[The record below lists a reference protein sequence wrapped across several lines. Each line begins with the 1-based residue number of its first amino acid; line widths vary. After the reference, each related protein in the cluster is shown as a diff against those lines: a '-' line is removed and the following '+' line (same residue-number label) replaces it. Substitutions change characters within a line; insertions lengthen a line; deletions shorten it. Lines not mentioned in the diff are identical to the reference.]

1 MRSIKNV
8 RRRKGKKKMN
18 GIRQCLHVMGENE
31 VLQID
36 FAGDEVAVKEVEP
49 VNLRDALQQI
59 QPGETLIVR
68 FGNEES

>member
-1 MRSIKNV
+1 M
-8 RRRKGKKKMN
+8 KMN
-18 GIRQCLHVMGENE
+18 EIRQCLRVMGENE

-59 QPGETLIVR
+59 QLGETLIVR
-68 FGNEES
+68 FENEES

>member
-1 MRSIKNV
+1 
-8 RRRKGKKKMN
+8 MN
-18 GIRQCLHVMGENE
+18 KLRLCLQVLREKE

-36 FAGDEVAVKEVEP
+36 FAADEVAVKEVEP

-68 FGNEES
+68 LENEES

>member
-1 MRSIKNV
+1 
-8 RRRKGKKKMN
+8 MN
-18 GIRQCLHVMGENE
+18 KLRLCLQVLREKE

-36 FAGDEVAVKEVEP
+36 FAEDEVAVKEIEP

-68 FGNEES
+68 FENEES

>member
-1 MRSIKNV
+1 
-8 RRRKGKKKMN
+8 MN
-18 GIRQCLHVMGENE
+18 KLRLCLQVLREKE

-68 FGNEES
+68 FENEES